1 MTVHQQVGEVD
12 VFARFLGELAARLDP
27 GSGWYGV
34 FTRRDP
40 AGMRACFEGVE
51 IPPWDVVE
59 SLLQDLAA
67 SYGAQHAER
76 ESVRAASLYAASAAA
91 HDRRPGGRQE
101 LHQRLELM
109 AREQEEAAR
118 RVRAAEAGGA
128 QPDRQALAWAQ
139 DDHRRASARC
149 AELRSRLGAITAP
162 RNWFREEAGPY
173 EGAARSDGSSPPAGV
188 SGPALRD
195 RGVPNAP
202 TPQAGSPLAVPAPR
216 HPERPSPGPRH
227 PAPPSPAPRHPAPPS
242 PAPRNPAAPEP
253 AAPAPKTVRGRP
265 RGARFAGLEA
275 GDGPAPSVLPLLP
288 SAAPSAPKPRGARF
302 GGAAREAGESA
313 ETPGPAPAVDTA
325 AVRAAADVVALLLA
339 MRAEGRTGEAYAV
352 LCEAAA
358 WPAGRLPVLAV
369 ALGLAGLDA
378 DWATLLW
385 EVSSLPPAGLA
396 AAVGALAGAGRDE
409 DCGYLLRQG
418 ASRTAEEI
426 ADAAVALDLAGREA
440 EAEELLGAFVR
451 VRSPHEAARIAGAG
465 PVHLVP
471 QLLAAARKVSTAR
484 EWDLVHALRVAGVP
498 DV

>member
-1 MTVHQQVGEVD
+1 MTVHQQVVEVD

-67 SYGAQHAER
+67 SYGTQCAEQ

-109 AREQEEAAR
+109 AREQAEAAR

-128 QPDRQALAWAQ
+128 RTADRQALAWAQ

-149 AELRSRLGAITAP
+149 AELRSRLAAITAP
-162 RNWFREEAGPY
+162 RDWFREEASPYQEVTGPT
-173 EGAARSDGSSPPAGV
+173 GAPGAT
-188 SGPALRD
+188 GPAVRD
-195 RGVPNAP
+195 RGAPNAR
-202 TPQAGSPLAVPAPR
+202 TTQAGSPPAVPAPR
-216 HPERPSPGPRH
+216 
-227 PAPPSPAPRHPAPPS
+227 SPAPRG
-242 PAPRNPAAPEP
+242 PAAPEP
-253 AAPAPKTVRGRP
+253 AAPETAAPAPKPVRGKP

-275 GDGPAPSVLPLLP
+275 DDGAAPAPSVLPLLP

-302 GGAAREAGESA
+302 GGAAREAEESA
-313 ETPGPAPAVDTA
+313 EVPVPAPAADLA

-339 MRAEGRTGEAYAV
+339 TRAEGRTGEAYVV

-358 WPAGRLPVLAV
+358 WPAERLPVLAV

-396 AAVGALAGAGRDE
+396 AAVGALAEAGREE
-409 DCGYLLRQG
+409 DCGHLLRQG

-465 PVHLVP
+465 PAHLVP
-471 QLLAAARKVSTAR
+471 QLLAAARKVSAAR
-484 EWDLVHALRVAGVP
+484 EWDLVHALRVAGVAG
-498 DV
+498 V

>member
-1 MTVHQQVGEVD
+1 MTVHQQVVEVD
-12 VFARFLGELAARLDP
+12 VFARFLGDLAARLDP

-67 SYGAQHAER
+67 SYGTQRAEQ

-109 AREQEEAAR
+109 AREREEAAR

-149 AELRSRLGAITAP
+149 AELRSRLAAITAP
-162 RNWFREEAGPY
+162 RDWFREEASPY
-173 EGAARSDGSSPPAGV
+173 EEAA
-188 SGPALRD
+188 GPAVRE
-195 RGVPNAP
+195 RGTANAR
-202 TPQAGSPLAVPAPR
+202 TKQAGSPPTV
-216 HPERPSPGPRH
+216 
-227 PAPPSPAPRHPAPPS
+227 
-242 PAPRNPAAPEP
+242 PAPRNPTGPEP
-253 AAPAPKTVRGRP
+253 AAPAPKPVRAKP

-275 GDGPAPSVLPLLP
+275 DDGAAPAPSMLPLLP
-288 SAAPSAPKPRGARF
+288 SVAPSAPKPRGARF
-302 GGAAREAGESA
+302 GGASREAEESA
-313 ETPGPAPAVDTA
+313 ETPQSAPAADLA

-358 WPAGRLPVLAV
+358 WPAERLPVLAV

-385 EVSSLPPAGLA
+385 EMSSLPPTGLA
-396 AAVGALAGAGRDE
+396 AAVGALAEAGRDE
-409 DCGYLLRQG
+409 DCGHLLRQG

-465 PVHLVP
+465 PAHLVP
-471 QLLAAARKVSTAR
+471 QLLAAARGVSAAR
-484 EWDLVHALRVAGVP
+484 EWDLVHALRVAGIPGV
-498 DV
+498 

>member
-1 MTVHQQVGEVD
+1 MTVHQQVVEVD

-34 FTRRDP
+34 FARRDP
-40 AGMRACFEGVE
+40 AGMRACFEGAE

-67 SYGAQHAER
+67 SYGTHHAEQ

-101 LHQRLELM
+101 LGRRLELM

-128 QPDRQALAWAQ
+128 LTADRQALAWAQ
-139 DDHRRASARC
+139 DDHRRATARC
-149 AELRSRLGAITAP
+149 AELRSRLAALTAP
-162 RNWFREEAGPY
+162 RDWFREEAVPY
-173 EGAARSDGSSPPAGV
+173 VEAPRPAPDAGAPRPAGAAVRERDAPNARTGQPGSPSSVAAERNHT
-188 SGPALRD
+188 GPA
-195 RGVPNAP
+195 
-202 TPQAGSPLAVPAPR
+202 S
-216 HPERPSPGPRH
+216 
-227 PAPPSPAPRHPAPPS
+227 
-242 PAPRNPAAPEP
+242 
-253 AAPAPKTVRGRP
+253 AAPAPRAVRGKP

-275 GDGPAPSVLPLLP
+275 DDGAVPAPSALPLLP
-288 SAAPSAPKPRGARF
+288 AAAPSAPKPRGARF
-302 GGAAREAGESA
+302 GAAAREAEESEEA
-313 ETPGPAPAVDTA
+313 SAPAADPA

-339 MRAEGRTGEAYAV
+339 MRAEGRTGEAYVV

-358 WPAGRLPVLAV
+358 WPAERLPVLAV

-378 DWATLLW
+378 DWVTLLW
-385 EVSSLPPAGLA
+385 EMSSLPPAGLA
-396 AAVGALAGAGRDE
+396 AAVGALAAAGRDE
-409 DCGYLLRQG
+409 DCGHLLRQG

-426 ADAAVALDLAGREA
+426 AEAAVALDLAGREA

-465 PVHLVP
+465 PAHLVP
-471 QLLAAARKVSTAR
+471 QLLAAARRVSAAR

-498 DV
+498 GV

>member
-1 MTVHQQVGEVD
+1 MTVHQQVVEVD

-67 SYGAQHAER
+67 SYGTRHAEQ

-162 RNWFREEAGPY
+162 RNWFREEASPHEEATGPAVR
-173 EGAARSDGSSPPAGV
+173 ERGAAT
-188 SGPALRD
+188 
-195 RGVPNAP
+195 NAR
-202 TPQAGSPLAVPAPR
+202 TGQAGSPNTV
-216 HPERPSPGPRH
+216 
-227 PAPPSPAPRHPAPPS
+227 
-242 PAPRNPAAPEP
+242 PAPRNPAAPASTAP
-253 AAPAPKTVRGRP
+253 APAPASPAPAPKPVRGKP

-275 GDGPAPSVLPLLP
+275 DDGAGPAPSVLPLLP

-302 GGAAREAGESA
+302 GGAAREAEESA
-313 ETPGPAPAVDTA
+313 EASGPAPAADPA
-325 AVRAAADVVALLLA
+325 AVRAAAGVVALLLA

-396 AAVGALAGAGRDE
+396 AAVGALAEAGRDE
-409 DCGYLLRQG
+409 DCGHLLRQG

-465 PVHLVP
+465 PAHLVP
-471 QLLAAARKVSTAR
+471 QLLAAARRVSAAR
-484 EWDLVHALRVAGVP
+484 EWDLVHALRVAGVA